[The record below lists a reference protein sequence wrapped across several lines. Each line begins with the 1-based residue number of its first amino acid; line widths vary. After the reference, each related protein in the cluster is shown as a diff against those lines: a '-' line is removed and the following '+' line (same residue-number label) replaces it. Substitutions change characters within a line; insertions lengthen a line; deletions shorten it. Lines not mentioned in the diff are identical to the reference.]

1 MLFYISLRL
10 IRNKLYYLVMKKRKN
25 MGLPLIVA
33 LAIVL
38 NSCGLSSMVSK
49 FETIDYTVTPT
60 EVEVH
65 GGKVAIELEVSVPEK
80 YFNKKATMEF
90 KPTLAGT
97 VDENYV
103 EQFFKPVTLQGEQV
117 SSNGITIGYV
127 TGGKFTYS
135 DAIDYHESMS
145 TLDLYASATAT
156 LNDNTKRLGNKK
168 IAEGV
173 MATATRVAN
182 NETPAIADHTYE
194 HETILEETA
203 TIYFSVN
210 QSNVR
215 YSQKSS
221 DDMKRLKEFAKLGHK
236 THSIEISSFASPEGT
251 LDIND
256 KVSDNRAKST
266 FNYAKQLL
274 RSLKVDGARNSDLYI
289 QSSKGEDWGGFNS
302 LVKASQMKDKSK
314 VLNIVRN
321 TNDPQKREEAIRDM
335 AEIYDAL
342 EDDVLPKLRKATITL
357 RAYQPKKTDEEIA
370 TLATE
375 NPAELDN
382 KELLFAA
389 ELTNNDFEKMGVYTT
404 ATTQFPNDYR
414 AFNNIAALHLTEG
427 DVAQAKTW
435 LDKAN
440 AISANEGPVLENYGI
455 IAAWEGDTDKA
466 QTLFDQG
473 NAAAVNQGILD
484 IRQGDYKGAVS
495 KLNGNGYNATLAK
508 IMNGT
513 NVTTTATTAA
523 AHYLNAVSA
532 ARSGNTALALENL
545 NKAFAAD
552 ASLKAEAQNDIEF
565 SGITIE

>member
-10 IRNKLYYLVMKKRKN
+10 ISINPYYLVMKKKKN
-25 MGLPLIVA
+25 MGIPFIVA
-33 LAIVL
+33 IAFVL
-38 NSCGLSSMVSK
+38 NSCGLTSMISK
-49 FETIDYTVTPT
+49 FESIEYTVTPK

-65 GGKVAIELEVSVPEK
+65 GGKVAIELDVTVPEK
-80 YFNKKATMEF
+80 YFNKSATMSFTPKLVWENGEISF
-90 KPTLAGT
+90 KS
-97 VDENYV
+97 VI
-103 EQFFKPVTLQGEQV
+103 LQGEKV

-127 TGGKFTYS
+127 TGGKFSYS
-135 DAIDYHESMS
+135 DAMDYTRDML
-145 TLDLYASATAT
+145 TADLFATATAT
-156 LNDNTKRLGNKK
+156 LNDKTKSLGTEK

-182 NETPAIADHTYE
+182 NEIPAIAPHTYE
-194 HETILEETA
+194 RETVLEETA

-221 DDMKRLKEFAKLGHK
+221 DDMKRLKEFAKLGYK

-251 LDIND
+251 LDVND

-274 RSLKVDGARNSDLYI
+274 RSLKVDGARNNDLYI

-314 VLNIVRN
+314 VLNIVRSQ
-321 TNDPQKREEAIRDM
+321 NDPQKREEAIRDM

-389 ELTNNDFEKMGVYTT
+389 ELTDSDMAIYTT

-414 AFNNIAALHLTEG
+414 GFNNIAALHLAEG
-427 DVAQAKTW
+427 DLAKAKTW

-440 AISANEGPVLENYGI
+440 AISANESPVLENYGI
-455 IAAWEGDTDKA
+455 IAAREGNIDKA

-473 NAAAVNQGILD
+473 NASAVNQGILD

-508 IMNGT
+508 IMNGN

-532 ARSGNTALALENL
+532 ARSGDSTLALENL
-545 NKAFAAD
+545 NKAIALD

-565 SGITIE
+565 TGITIE

>member
-10 IRNKLYYLVMKKRKN
+10 IRIKPYNLVMKKRKN

-33 LAIVL
+33 IAFVL
-38 NSCGLSSMVSK
+38 NSCGLSSMISK
-49 FETIDYTVTPT
+49 FESIDYTITPT

-65 GGKVAIELEVSVPEK
+65 GGKVAIELDVTVPEK
-80 YFNKKATMEF
+80 YFNKSATMSFTPKLVWEGGESAF
-90 KPTLAGT
+90 KS
-97 VDENYV
+97 
-103 EQFFKPVTLQGEQV
+103 VTLQGEKV

-127 TGGKFTYS
+127 TGGKFSFSDVINYS
-135 DAIDYHESMS
+135 SDMLAA
-145 TLDLYASATAT
+145 DLFATATAT
-156 LNDNTKRLGNKK
+156 LNDKTKSLGTEK

-182 NETPAIADHTYE
+182 NEVPAIAAHTYE
-194 HETILEETA
+194 QETVLEETA

-221 DDMKRLKEFAKLGHK
+221 DDMKRLKEFAKLGYK

-251 LDIND
+251 LDVND

-266 FNYAKQLL
+266 FNYTKQLL
-274 RSLKVDGARNSDLYI
+274 RSLKVDGARNNDIYI

-314 VLNIVRN
+314 VLNIVRSQ
-321 TNDPQKREEAIRDM
+321 NDPQKREEAIRDM

-370 TLATE
+370 ALATE
-375 NPAELDN
+375 NPTELDN

-389 ELTNNDFEKMGVYTT
+389 EITDKDMAIYTT

-414 AFNNIAALHLTEG
+414 GFNNIAALHLANG

-440 AISANEGPVLENYGI
+440 AISANEDPILENYGI
-455 IAAWEGDTDKA
+455 IAAWEGNIDKA
-466 QTLFDQG
+466 QALFDQG
-473 NAAAVNQGILD
+473 NAAAVNQGMLD

-495 KLNGNGYNATLAK
+495 KLNGNSYNATLAK
-508 IMNGT
+508 IMNGN
-513 NVTTTATTAA
+513 NVTTTAVTAS

-532 ARSGNTALALENL
+532 ARSGDNALAIDNL
-545 NKAFAAD
+545 NKAFALD
-552 ASLKAEAQNDIEF
+552 ASLKSEAQNDIEF
-565 SGITIE
+565 TGITIE

>member
-1 MLFYISLRL
+1 
-10 IRNKLYYLVMKKRKN
+10 
-25 MGLPLIVA
+25 MGFPFIVA
-33 LAIVL
+33 VAFFL
-38 NSCGLSSMVSK
+38 NSCGLSSMISK
-49 FETIDYTVTPT
+49 FESIDYTVTPT

-65 GGKVAIELEVSVPEK
+65 GGKVAIELDVTVPEK
-80 YFNKKATMEF
+80 YFNKSATMSFTPKLVWEDGEAAF
-90 KPTLAGT
+90 KS
-97 VDENYV
+97 
-103 EQFFKPVTLQGEQV
+103 VTLQGEKV

-127 TGGKFTYS
+127 TGGKFSFS
-135 DAIDYHESMS
+135 DAINYSSDML
-145 TLDLYASATAT
+145 TANLFATATAT
-156 LNDNTKRLGNKK
+156 LNDKTKSLGTEK
-168 IAEGV
+168 IAEGI

-182 NETPAIADHTYE
+182 NEVPAIAAHTYE

-221 DDMKRLKEFAKLGHK
+221 DDMMRLKEFAKLGYK

-251 LDIND
+251 LDFND
-256 KVSDNRAKST
+256 KVSNNRAKST
-266 FNYAKQLL
+266 FNYAKQFL
-274 RSLKVDGARNSDLYI
+274 RNLKVDGASNKDLYI
-289 QSSKGEDWGGFNS
+289 QASKGEDWGGFNS

-314 VLNIVRN
+314 VLNIVRSQ
-321 TNDPQKREEAIRDM
+321 NDPQKREEAIRDM

-370 TLATE
+370 ALATE

-389 ELTNNDFEKMGVYTT
+389 EITDNDMVIYKT

-414 AFNNIAALHLTEG
+414 GFNNIAALLLVEG
-427 DVAQAKTW
+427 NLVQAKNW

-455 IAAWEGDTDKA
+455 IAAREGNIEKA
-466 QTLFDQG
+466 QALFTQG
-473 NAAAVNQGILD
+473 NASVVNKGILD
-484 IRQGDYKGAVS
+484 IRQGNYKAATS

-508 IMNGT
+508 IMNG
-513 NVTTTATTAA
+513 NNATTTATTAA

-532 ARSGNTALALENL
+532 ARSDNSDLALENL
-545 NKAFAAD
+545 NKAFALD
-552 ASLKAEAQNDIEF
+552 ASLKKEAQKDIEF
-565 SGITIE
+565 TEIIIE

>member
-1 MLFYISLRL
+1 
-10 IRNKLYYLVMKKRKN
+10 

-90 KPTLAGT
+90 KPMLAG
-97 VDENYV
+97 VLDGNYQ
-103 EQFFKPVTLQGEQV
+103 EYIFKPITLQGEQV

-127 TGGKFTYS
+127 TGGKFTYNGEL
-135 DAIDYHESMS
+135 DYNERMFSS
-145 TLDLYASATAT
+145 LDLYASATAT
-156 LNDNTKRLGNKK
+156 LNDNTKDLGTEK

-182 NETPAIADHTYE
+182 NEVPAIAAHTYE

-221 DDMKRLKEFAKLGHK
+221 DDMKRLKEFAKLGYK

-251 LDIND
+251 LDVND

-274 RSLKVDGARNSDLYI
+274 RSLRVDGARNNDLYI

-321 TNDPQKREEAIRDM
+321 QNDPQKREEAIRDM

-357 RAYQPKKTDEEIA
+357 RAFQPKKTDEEIA
-370 TLATE
+370 ALATE

-389 ELTNNDFEKMGVYTT
+389 ELTDNDMAIYTT

-414 AFNNIAALHLTEG
+414 GFNNIAALHLAEG

-455 IAAWEGDTDKA
+455 IAAWEGNIDKA

-508 IMNGT
+508 IMNGN

-532 ARSGNTALALENL
+532 ARSGNNALALENL

>member
-1 MLFYISLRL
+1 
-10 IRNKLYYLVMKKRKN
+10 MKKRKN

-33 LAIVL
+33 IAFVL
-38 NSCGLSSMVSK
+38 NSCGLSSMISK
-49 FETIDYTVTPT
+49 FENIDYTVTPT
-60 EVEVH
+60 EIEVH
-65 GGKVAIELEVSVPEK
+65 GGKVAIELDVTIPEK
-80 YFNKKATMEF
+80 YFNKKATMKFTPALVGQKNGEF
-90 KPTLAGT
+90 YQ
-97 VDENYV
+97 YV
-103 EQFFKPVTLQGEQV
+103 FKSVTLQGEQV

-127 TGGKFTYS
+127 TGGKFTYN
-135 DAIDYHESMS
+135 DAIDYNESMY
-145 TLDLYASATAT
+145 TLDLYARATAT
-156 LNDNTKRLGNKK
+156 LNDKTKSLGNKK

-182 NETPAIADHTYE
+182 NEVPAIAAHTYE
-194 HETILEETA
+194 HETILDETA

-221 DDMKRLKEFAKLGHK
+221 DDMKRLKKFAQLGYK

-251 LDIND
+251 QDVND
-256 KVSDNRAKST
+256 KVSDNRAIST

-274 RSLKVDGARNSDLYI
+274 RSLKVDGSLNNELYI

-314 VLNIVRN
+314 VLNIVRSQ
-321 TNDPQKREEAIRDM
+321 NDPQKREEAIRDM

-370 TLATE
+370 ALATE

-389 ELTNNDFEKMGVYTT
+389 ELTDSDMAIYTT

-414 AFNNIAALHLTEG
+414 GFNNIAALHLAEG
-427 DVAQAKTW
+427 DVAQAKNW

-440 AISANEGPVLENYGI
+440 TISANEGPVLENYGI
-455 IAAWEGDTDKA
+455 IAAWEGNIDKA

-508 IMNGT
+508 IMNGN
-513 NVTTTATTAA
+513 NVTTSATTAA

-532 ARSGNTALALENL
+532 ARSGNNALVLENL
-545 NKAFAAD
+545 NKAFTLD
-552 ASLKAEAQNDIEF
+552 DSLKSEAQNDIEF
-565 SGITIE
+565 AGITIE